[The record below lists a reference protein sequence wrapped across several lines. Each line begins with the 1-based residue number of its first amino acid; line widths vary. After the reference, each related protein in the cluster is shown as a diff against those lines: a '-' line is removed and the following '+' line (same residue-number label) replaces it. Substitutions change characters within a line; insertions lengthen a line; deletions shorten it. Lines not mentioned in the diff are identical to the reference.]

1 VKKLL
6 KGLKSSK
13 KGKAKRM
20 QSPLTGIY
28 KVSTSAEGDAEAF
41 AEHFGPLYGREPE
54 YDMAVLEKIKQRE
67 VRLDLDGEP
76 TAAEIAA
83 AVKALK
89 ISAALGARVWVLRSG
104 RRCCRTTRRR
114 LGWRSTCCASG
125 AARCN
130 RERVGGWGA

>member
-20 QSPLTGIY
+20 QSALTG
-28 KVSTSAEGDAEAF
+28 KVSTSAEGDAAEVF
-41 AEHFGPLYGREPE
+41 AEHFGALYGKNPE
-54 YDMAVLEKIKQRE
+54 YDLAVLEKTKQRE

-76 TAAEIAA
+76 TAAEIAK

-89 ISAALGARVWVLRSG
+89 
-104 RRCCRTTRRR
+104 
-114 LGWRSTCCASG
+114 
-125 AARCN
+125 
-130 RERVGGWGA
+130 VGGPGCTLRV